1 METSEINLELSF
13 DYKELVKYL
22 LKKYGAV
29 QGDYF
34 CTDSCKSRNKKI
46 SRIKDGLYC
55 HHIDE
60 YRAIKLSD
68 PKMAVY
74 YPFEYQKADR
84 LVYCNVLEHLI
95 LHIKIIQSQNP
106 FGLDALSPFGI
117 GGLLNICFCIND
129 YYNGY
134 QYKRESDKNIY
145 SVIENNFD
153 DYIYILKELLKSS
166 KNIKEYDGL
175 INKKNLSL
183 GWKGE
188 IIKKVY
194 DRL

>member
-1 METSEINLELSF
+1 METSEIKSELSF

>member
-1 METSEINLELSF
+1 
-13 DYKELVKYL
+13 
-22 LKKYGAV
+22 
-29 QGDYF
+29 
-34 CTDSCKSRNKKI
+34 
-46 SRIKDGLYC
+46 
-55 HHIDE
+55 
-60 YRAIKLSD
+60 
-68 PKMAVY
+68 MAVY